1 MKAIK
6 AIYTLLTQSAEVT
19 ATVYPSRILEGAT
32 LPAVVLTQISRVA
45 NDTSSSYSKSDV
57 SRVQIDCVGSTA
69 TDAFNLAESVRLAMS
84 ATLPATYEG
93 VLVQNIAFDD
103 EQIIYDDTYGT
114 QGATMVSQ
122 DYLVMFANATF
133 SIGSVLTEEG
143 DFLLLESGDEI
154 LL

>member
-32 LPAVVLTQISRVA
+32 LPAVVLTQISRVG

>member
-6 AIYTLLTQSAEVT
+6 AIYTLLTQSTEVT

-32 LPAVVLTQISRVA
+32 LPAVVLTQISRVG

-103 EQIIYDDTYGT
+103 EQIIYDDTFGT

>member
-6 AIYTLLTQSAEVT
+6 AIYTLLTQSTEVT

-32 LPAVVLTQISRVA
+32 LPAVVLTQISRVG

-69 TDAFNLAESVRLAMS
+69 TDAFNLAEAVRSAMS
-84 ATLPATYEG
+84 AQLPTIFQG

>member
-6 AIYTLLTQSAEVT
+6 AIYTLLTQSTDVT
-19 ATVYPSRILEGAT
+19 ATVYPTRVLEGAT

-45 NDTSSSYSKSDV
+45 NDTKKEYSKSDV
-57 SRVQIDCVGSTA
+57 SRIQIDCVGNTP
-69 TDAFNLAESVRLAMS
+69 TEAFDLAESVRTAMS
-84 ATLPATYEG
+84 AEVPAIYQG

-103 EQIIYDDTYGT
+103 EQIIMDDTYST

-122 DYLVMFANATF
+122 DYLIMYANATF
-133 SIGSVLTEEG
+133 SIGSLLTEQG

>member
-19 ATVYPSRILEGAT
+19 ATVYPTRILEGAS

-45 NDTSSSYSKSDV
+45 NDTKKEYSKSDI
-57 SRVQIDCVGSTA
+57 SRIQIDCVGNTP
-69 TDAFNLAESVRLAMS
+69 TEAFDLAEAVRTAMS
-84 ATLPATYEG
+84 AELPIIYQG

-103 EQIIYDDTYGT
+103 EQIIMDDTFST
-114 QGATMVSQ
+114 QGATMVAQ
-122 DYLVMFANATF
+122 DYLVMYANATF
-133 SIGSVLTEEG
+133 STGSLLTEQG

>member
-6 AIYTLLTQSAEVT
+6 AIYKLLTQSTEVT
-19 ATVYPSRILEGAT
+19 ADVYPVRILEGAS

-122 DYLVMFANATF
+122 DYLVMFSNSSFIA
-133 SIGSVLTEEG
+133 SKMLTEEG

>member
-19 ATVYPSRILEGAT
+19 ATVYPTRILEGAS

-45 NDTSSSYSKSDV
+45 NDTKKEYSKSDI
-57 SRVQIDCVGSTA
+57 SRIQIDCVGNTP
-69 TDAFNLAESVRLAMS
+69 TEAFDLAEAVRTAMS
-84 ATLPATYEG
+84 AELPIIYQG

-103 EQIIYDDTYGT
+103 EQIIMDDTFST
-114 QGATMVSQ
+114 QGATMVAQ
-122 DYLVMFANATF
+122 DYLVMYANATF
-133 SIGSVLTEEG
+133 SIGSLLTEQG

>member
-6 AIYTLLTQSAEVT
+6 AIYTLLTQSTEVT

-32 LPAVVLTQISRVA
+32 LPAVVLTQISRVG
-45 NDTSSSYSKSDV
+45 NDTAKDYSKSDIARIQV
-57 SRVQIDCVGSTA
+57 DCVGNTP
-69 TDAFNLAESVRLAMS
+69 TDAFDLSEAVRSAMS
-84 ATLPATYEG
+84 AELPTIFQG

-133 SIGSVLTEEG
+133 SIGSVLTEQG

>member
-6 AIYTLLTQSAEVT
+6 AVYKLLTQSIAVT
-19 ATVYPSRILEGAT
+19 ADVYPVRIIEGAS

>member
-6 AIYTLLTQSAEVT
+6 AIYTLLTQSTEVT
-19 ATVYPSRILEGAT
+19 ATVYPTRILEGAS

-45 NDTSSSYSKSDV
+45 NDTKKGYSKSDI
-57 SRVQIDCVGSTA
+57 SRIQIDCVGNTP
-69 TDAFNLAESVRLAMS
+69 TEAFNLAESVRTAMS
-84 ATLPATYEG
+84 AELPATYEQ

-103 EQIIYDDTYGT
+103 EQIIIDDTFGT
-114 QGATMVSQ
+114 QGATMVAQ
-122 DYLVMFANATF
+122 DYLVMYANAIF
-133 SIGSVLTEEG
+133 SLGSMLTEEG

>member
-6 AIYTLLTQSAEVT
+6 AIYTLLTQSTDVT
-19 ATVYPSRILEGAT
+19 ATVYPTRVLEGAA
-32 LPAVVLTQISRVA
+32 LPAVVLTQISRIG
-45 NDTSSSYSKSDV
+45 NDTKKEYSKSDV
-57 SRVQIDCVGSTA
+57 SRIQIDCVGNTP
-69 TDAFNLAESVRLAMS
+69 TEAFDLAEAVRSAMS
-84 ATLPATYEG
+84 AEVPAIYQG

-103 EQIIYDDTYGT
+103 EQIIMDDTYST

-122 DYLVMFANATF
+122 DYLIMYANATF
-133 SIGSVLTEEG
+133 SIGSLLTEQG

>member
-6 AIYTLLTQSAEVT
+6 AVYKLLTQSIEVT
-19 ATVYPSRILEGAT
+19 ADVYPVRILEGAS

-103 EQIIYDDTYGT
+103 EQIIVDDTYGT

>member
-6 AIYTLLTQSAEVT
+6 AVYKLLTQSTEVT
-19 ATVYPSRILEGAT
+19 ADVYPVRILEGAS

-69 TDAFNLAESVRLAMS
+69 TEAFDLAESVRFYMS
-84 ATLPATYEG
+84 AIVPRVYND

-103 EQIIYDDTYGT
+103 EQIIVDDTYGT

-122 DYLVMFANATF
+122 DYLIMYSNA
-133 SIGSVLTEEG
+133 
-143 DFLLLESGDEI
+143 
-154 LL
+154 

>member
-6 AIYTLLTQSAEVT
+6 AIYTLLTQSTEVT

-45 NDTSSSYSKSDV
+45 NDTAKAYSKSDI
-57 SRVQIDCVGSTA
+57 SRLQVDCVGNTP
-69 TDAFNLAESVRLAMS
+69 TEAFDLAEAVRSAMS
-84 ATLPATYEG
+84 AELPATFQG

-103 EQIIYDDTYGT
+103 EQLIYDDTYGT

-122 DYLVMFANATF
+122 DYLVMYANATF
-133 SIGSVLTEEG
+133 SIGSILTEQG

>member
-6 AIYTLLTQSAEVT
+6 AIYTLLTQSTEVT
-19 ATVYPSRILEGAT
+19 ATVYPTRVLEGAA
-32 LPAVVLTQISRVA
+32 LPAIVLNQISRTA
-45 NDTSSSYSKSDV
+45 NDTSSNYSKSDV
-57 SRVQIDCVGSTA
+57 SRIQIDCVGNTP
-69 TDAFNLAESVRLAMS
+69 TEAFDLAEAVRSAMS
-84 ATLPATYEG
+84 AEVPAIYQG

-103 EQIIYDDTYGT
+103 EQIIMDDTYST

-122 DYLVMFANATF
+122 DYLIMYANATF
-133 SIGSVLTEEG
+133 SIGSLLTEQG

>member
-19 ATVYPSRILEGAT
+19 ATVYPTRILEGAS

-45 NDTSSSYSKSDV
+45 NDTKKDYSKSDV
-57 SRVQIDCVGSTA
+57 SRIQIDCVGNTPTEAFVLADAVRTA
-69 TDAFNLAESVRLAMS
+69 MRANV
-84 ATLPATYEG
+84 PATYND

-103 EQIIYDDTYGT
+103 EQIIIDDSFGV

-122 DYLVMFANATF
+122 DYLIMYAN
-133 SIGSVLTEEG
+133 
-143 DFLLLESGDEI
+143 
-154 LL
+154 

>member
-32 LPAVVLTQISRVA
+32 LPAVVLTQISRVG

-103 EQIIYDDTYGT
+103 EQIIVDDTYGT

>member
-32 LPAVVLTQISRVA
+32 LPAVVLTQISRVG

-133 SIGSVLTEEG
+133 NIGSVLTEEG

>member
-32 LPAVVLTQISRVA
+32 LPAVVLTQISRVG
-45 NDTSSSYSKSDV
+45 NDTSSSYSKSDIARIQV
-57 SRVQIDCVGSTA
+57 DCVGNTP
-69 TDAFNLAESVRLAMS
+69 TDAFDLAEAVRSAMS
-84 ATLPATYEG
+84 AQLPTIFQG

>member
-103 EQIIYDDTYGT
+103 EQIIVDDTYGT